1 MFYVYVLR
9 GADSNHYVGYTSDL
23 RRRLREHQNRENKST
38 AYQSWELIYYE
49 AYQTEALARERER
62 KLKHHGK
69 VYQLLIKRLSSN

>member
-1 MFYVYVLR
+1 MFYIYVLR
-9 GADSNHYVGYTSDL
+9 GADGHQYVGYTSDL
-23 RRRLREHQNRENKST
+23 GRRLREHQNRENKST
-38 AYQSWELIYYE
+38 AYQSWGLIYYE